1 MKWFSFKEIKNSSL
15 HVTPN
20 LPIIT
25 TKRYKFSLLKFI
37 GITALYTLASWLVLI
52 LILSVT
58 PLKDFLFVINNS
70 ELKAQTEKI
79 QKLQERVLVLSE
91 QLQTLASTNER
102 LKYAMKLARKDSI
115 KPGDPLY
122 DTLRKPVNK
131 DLKIGG
137 NIYAVFVALLE
148 KLMFRPDTTARV
160 SFVEPANGIIIQ
172 DFNPSMGHM
181 GVDYGIKT
189 GSPVYAAEGGLVI
202 FSDYTLDNGYVM
214 MIQHDNNFITI
225 YQHCSNLLKKVRDYV
240 SQGELIALSGNT
252 GKNSTGP
259 HLHFEIWQNGKPI
272 DPKTVFVNG

>member
-37 GITALYTLASWLVLI
+37 GITALYTLVSWLVLI

-79 QKLQERVLVLSE
+79 RQLQERVLVLSE
-91 QLQTLASTNER
+91 QLQTMASTNER
-102 LKYAMKLARKDSI
+102 MKYAMKLAKKDSI

-122 DTLRKPVNK
+122 DTLRKPINK
-131 DLKIGG
+131 NLKVGG
-137 NIYAVFVALLE
+137 NIYAAFVSLME
-148 KLMFRPDTTARV
+148 KMFGQEQTGNV
-160 SFVEPANGIIIQ
+160 SFIEPTNGIITQ

-181 GVDYGIKT
+181 GVDYGVKT
-189 GSPVYAAEGGLVI
+189 GSPVYAAEGGLII
-202 FSDYTLDNGYVM
+202 FSDYTVDNGYVV

-225 YQHCSNLLKKVRDYV
+225 YQHCSSLLKTVRNYV
-240 SQGELIALSGNT
+240 SRGELIALSGNT

-272 DPKTVFVNG
+272 DPKTVFISM